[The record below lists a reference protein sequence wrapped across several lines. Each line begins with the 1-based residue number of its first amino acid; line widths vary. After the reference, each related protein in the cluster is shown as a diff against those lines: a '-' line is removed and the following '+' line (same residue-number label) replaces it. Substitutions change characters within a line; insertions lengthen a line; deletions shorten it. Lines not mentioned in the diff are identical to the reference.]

1 MRENIQ
7 TTRFENSLTVLTDQ
21 MPDVRSVTLGFF
33 FRKGARHEPAELS
46 GISHFIEHAVF
57 KGTERRSALQIAIE
71 TDRLGGNLDA
81 FTMHEETGFAIKIV
95 DNQLER
101 AFDLLADML
110 SNPRFDEKE
119 LKREQRVII
128 EEIKMTEDSPEDF
141 LGELFNERLFPD
153 HPLGLSIA
161 GTPKTVRTFDREATQ
176 AFHAET
182 FNAANLIIAAAGNV
196 EHAQIVDLANKSFNR
211 NSFEEIRN
219 PKSEIQNPKIA
230 APILIKKNK
239 NLEQAHLIIATPFV
253 DAQSEQR
260 YAADI
265 LANALGGGT
274 SSRLW
279 QKVRE
284 EKGLAYSVGASA
296 AMYQDCGVF
305 SIYAGTSPKQTE
317 EVLDISIAELRR
329 VVRNGITREELELI
343 KEQTVASILLGL
355 EDSSVRAGTL
365 ARLEMVHGRQI
376 SLEETIE
383 RIEAVTLEEI
393 QDLAREFFQTEKIA
407 FGALGNL
414 NGLKIKRE
422 RLEIA

>member
-7 TTRFENSLTVLTDQ
+7 TTRFENGLTILTDR

-33 FRKGARHEPAELS
+33 FRKGSRHEPNELN

-57 KGTERRSALQIAIE
+57 KGTKRHSALQIAIE

-81 FTMHEETGFAIKIV
+81 FTMHEETGFAIKVV
-95 DNQLER
+95 DSQIAN

-119 LKREQRVII
+119 LKREQKVII
-128 EEIKMTEDSPEDF
+128 EEIKMTEDAPEDF
-141 LGELFNERLFPD
+141 LGEIFNEKLFPN

-161 GTPKTVRTFDREATQ
+161 GTPKTVRTFDHETTRK
-176 AFHAET
+176 FHARY
-182 FNAANLIIAAAGNV
+182 FSPNNLIIAAAGNT
-196 EHAQIVDLANKSFNR
+196 EHAQIVELAEKSFNFKVQ
-211 NSFEEIRN
+211 S
-219 PKSEIQNPKIA
+219 PKSKVQSPKIA
-230 APILIKKNK
+230 APIVIKKNA
-239 NLEQAHLIIATPFV
+239 NLEQAHLIIAAPFV
-253 DAQSEQR
+253 DAKSERR
-260 YAADI
+260 YAGDI

-279 QKVRE
+279 QKIRE

-305 SIYAGTSPKQTE
+305 QIYAGTSPKQTE

-329 VVRNGITREELELI
+329 VVKNGITAEELELI
-343 KEQTVASILLGL
+343 KEQTIASILLGL

-383 RIEAVTLEEI
+383 KIEAVTLEEV
-393 QDLAREFFQTEKIA
+393 QSLAREFFQTEKIA

-422 RLEIA
+422 RLEI

>member
-7 TTRFENSLTVLTDQ
+7 TTRFENGLTILTDK
-21 MPDVRSVTLGFF
+21 MPDVRSATLGFF
-33 FRKGARHEPAELS
+33 FRKGARHEPNELS

-57 KGTERRSALQIAIE
+57 KGTQRRTALQIAIE

-81 FTMHEETGFAIKIV
+81 FTMHEETGFAIKVV
-95 DNQLER
+95 DRQIAG

-110 SNPRFDEKE
+110 SNPRFDERE

-128 EEIKMTEDSPEDF
+128 EEIKMTEDAPEDF
-141 LGELFNERLFPD
+141 LSEIFNEKLFPD

-161 GTPKTVRTFDREATQ
+161 GTPKTVRTFGHETTRK
-176 AFHAET
+176 FHARN
-182 FNAANLIIAAAGNV
+182 FSPNNLIIAAAGNI
-196 EHAQIVDLANKSFNR
+196 EHRQIGELAEKSFNFKTKNQKLSTKDQR
-211 NSFEEIRN
+211 
-219 PKSEIQNPKIA
+219 PKIA
-230 APILIKKNK
+230 APIVIKKNA
-239 NLEQAHLIIATPFV
+239 NLEQAHLIIAAPFV
-253 DAQSEQR
+253 DARSESR

-305 SIYAGTSPKQTE
+305 QIYAGTSPKQTE

-329 VVRNGITREELELI
+329 VVKDGITSEELELI
-343 KEQTVASILLGL
+343 KEQTIASILLGL

-383 RIEAVTLEEI
+383 KIEAVTLEEI
-393 QDLAREFFQTEKIA
+393 QELAREFFQTEKIA

-414 NGLKIKRE
+414 NGLRIKRE
-422 RLEIA
+422 RLEIS

>member
-1 MRENIQ
+1 MKENIQ
-7 TTRFENSLTVLTDQ
+7 ITRLENGLTILTDR

-33 FRKGARHEPAELS
+33 FRKGSRHEPDELN

-81 FTMHEETGFAIKIV
+81 FTMHEETGFAIKVV
-95 DNQLER
+95 DRQIAG

-110 SNPRFDEKE
+110 VNPRFDERE

-128 EEIKMTEDSPEDF
+128 EEIKMTEDSPEDI
-141 LGELFNERLFPD
+141 LGEMFNQKLFPD

-161 GTPKTVRTFDREATQ
+161 GTPRTVRTFNRETTQ
-176 AFHAET
+176 KFHAET
-182 FNAANLIIAAAGNV
+182 FNSSNLIIAAAGNI
-196 EHAQIVDLANKSFNR
+196 EHQQIVELAEKSFSFKTESR
-211 NSFEEIRN
+211 IPNSESRI
-219 PKSEIQNPKIA
+219 PKIA
-230 APILIKKNK
+230 APIVIKKNA
-239 NLEQAHLIIATPFV
+239 NLEQAHLIIAAPF
-253 DAQSEQR
+253 ASATSERR

-279 QKVRE
+279 QKIRE

-305 SIYAGTSPKQTE
+305 QIYAATSPKQTE

-329 VVRNGITREELELI
+329 VVKNGIAPEELELI

-355 EDSSVRAGTL
+355 EDSSVRAATL

-383 RIEAVTLEEI
+383 KIEAVTLEEI
-393 QDLAREFFQTEKIA
+393 QALAREFFQTEKIA

-414 NGLKIKRE
+414 NGLKIRRE
-422 RLEIA
+422 RLKI

>member
-1 MRENIQ
+1 MKENIEV
-7 TTRFENSLTVLTDQ
+7 TRFENGLTILTDQ
-21 MPDVRSVTLGFF
+21 MPDVRSATLGFF
-33 FRKGARHEPAELS
+33 FRKGSRHEPAELN

-57 KGTERRSALQIAIE
+57 KGTQNRTALEIAIE

-95 DNQLER
+95 DQQIAN
-101 AFDLLADML
+101 AFDLFADML
-110 SNPRFDEKE
+110 TNPRFDEKD
-119 LKREQRVII
+119 LKREQKVII
-128 EEIKMTEDSPEDF
+128 EEIKMTEDAPEDF
-141 LGELFNERLFPD
+141 LGEIFNEQLFPN

-161 GTPKTVRTFDREATQ
+161 GTPKTVRTFNREVTRN
-176 AFHAET
+176 FHEEN
-182 FNAANLIIAAAGNV
+182 FSPHNLIIVAAGNI
-196 EHAQIVDLANKSFNR
+196 EHQQIVELAEKSFNFKTKNQR
-211 NSFEEIRN
+211 PKTKDRRPEI
-219 PKSEIQNPKIA
+219 SS
-230 APILIKKNK
+230 PILIKKNK

-253 DAQSEQR
+253 DAKSERR

-317 EVLDISIAELRR
+317 EVLDISIAELRS
-329 VVRNGITREELELI
+329 VVRDGITTEELELI
-343 KEQTVASILLGL
+343 KEQSIASILLGL

-365 ARLEMVHGRQI
+365 ARLEIVHGRQI
-376 SLEETIE
+376 SLEETLE
-383 RIEAVTLEEI
+383 KIEAVSVEEV
-393 QDLAREFFQTEKIA
+393 QALAREFFQTEKIA

-414 NGLKIKRE
+414 NGLKIDRE
-422 RLEIA
+422 RLNVS